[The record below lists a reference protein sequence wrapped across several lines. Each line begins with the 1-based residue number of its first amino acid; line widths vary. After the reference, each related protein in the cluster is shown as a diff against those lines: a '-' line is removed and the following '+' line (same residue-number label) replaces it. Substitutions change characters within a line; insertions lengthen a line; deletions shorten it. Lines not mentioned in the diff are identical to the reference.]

1 MIGGRNLLLDFVCDE
16 CGNRREDVYVKSG
29 RTANETCS
37 CGSPMRRV
45 FSAPSMRI
53 DFVPGF
59 DIGLGKTFY
68 TKKERDDE
76 LERKGLRKVR
86 D

>member
-1 MIGGRNLLLDFVCDE
+1 MN
-16 CGNRREDVYVKSG
+16 DVYLKSG
-29 RTANETCS
+29 RTIEMTCS
-37 CGSPMRRV
+37 CGTKMRRIY
-45 FSAPSMRI
+45 SSPSVRV
-53 DFVPGF
+53 DFTPGF

>member
-1 MIGGRNLLLDFVCDE
+1 MLDFICDTCLE
-16 CGNRREDVYVKSG
+16 SKKDVYIKSG
-29 RTANETCS
+29 RDASEKCTQGHAI
-37 CGSPMRRV
+37 RRA
-45 FSAPSMRI
+45 FSAPARI
-53 DFVPGF
+53 KVDFVPGF
-59 DIGLGKTFY
+59 DIGLGKDFS

>member
-1 MIGGRNLLLDFVCDE
+1 
-16 CGNRREDVYVKSG
+16 
-29 RTANETCS
+29 
-37 CGSPMRRV
+37 MRRV